1 MASHRRPAQHRRI
14 KPRTAQRGAATLATA
29 AVTMT
34 GVVAFAGTSSADPAP
49 TAAQVQEQVNQLHRD
64 VAKAT
69 DVFNGVQ
76 EQVEVLQKESNATQ
90 TRVAEEQAAMNQLR
104 EQIGAIAAE
113 EYRNGGMPPELQL
126 ALSGDPAVFLQKA
139 QMLDQI
145 DSQQATRLE
154 QIAAQARMLQQD
166 RAEASQQLADLD
178 ALRKDLNGKK
188 TEIQDKLNKAQ
199 SLLNTLTEAERQ
211 AVLESNDH
219 ADEEARDEDRAGRD
233 KPAEP
238 ETPLPNVPASA
249 RASVAIAFAEDQIG
263 KPYGW
268 GKAGPSS
275 FDCSGLMQAAWAK
288 ANVKLPRTTWDQ
300 VKVGSAVSKSQ
311 LQPGDLVFFY
321 SDISHVGMYIGGGKM
336 IHAPRPGSTI
346 KVAPISEMPFHSAR
360 RVG

>member
-211 AVLESNDH
+211 AVLDSNDH
-219 ADEEARDEDRAGRD
+219 SDDARTDDRGSRD
-233 KPAEP
+233 KTEEP
-238 ETPLPNVPASA
+238 ETPLPNVPASG
-249 RASVAIAFAEDQIG
+249 RAAVAIDFAMAQKG

-300 VKVGSAVSKSQ
+300 VKVGRLVKKSE
-311 LQPGDLVFFY
+311 LLPGDLVFFY

-336 IHAPRPGSTI
+336 IHAPRPGTTI
-346 KVAPISEMPFHSAR
+346 REESIDVMPFQSAR
-360 RVG
+360 RPG

>member
-14 KPRTAQRGAATLATA
+14 KPRTVHRGAATLATA
-29 AVTMT
+29 AVTVT
-34 GVVAFAGTSSADPAP
+34 GVVAFAGTSSAEP
-49 TAAQVQEQVNQLHRD
+49 TPTSAQVQEQVNQLHRE

-90 TRVAEEQAAMNQLR
+90 ARVAEEQAAMNELR
-104 EQIGAIAAE
+104 EQIGVIAAE

-126 ALSGDPAVFLQKA
+126 ALSGDPAMYLSKA

-188 TEIQDKLNKAQ
+188 NEIQEKLNKAQ
-199 SLLNTLTEAERQ
+199 TLLNTLTEAERQ
-211 AVLESNDH
+211 AVLDSNEH
-219 ADEEARDEDRAGRD
+219 AEEEARADERADRD
-233 KPAEP
+233 KPEP
-238 ETPLPNVPASA
+238 PVTNVPVSG
-249 RASVAIAFAEDQIG
+249 RAGVAVDFAMDQQG

-300 VKVGSAVSKSQ
+300 VKVGTAVSKSQ

-336 IHAPRPGSTI
+336 VHAPRPGSVI
-346 KVAPISEMPFHSAR
+346 KVAPITEMPFHSAR

>member
-14 KPRTAQRGAATLATA
+14 KPRSAPRGAATLATA

-49 TAAQVQEQVNQLHRD
+49 TSAQVQEQVNQLHRE

-104 EQIGAIAAE
+104 EQIGVIAAE

-126 ALSGDPAVFLQKA
+126 ALSGDPAMYLQKA

-188 TEIQDKLNKAQ
+188 NEIQEKLNKAQ
-199 SLLNTLTEAERQ
+199 ALLNTLTEAERQ

-219 ADEEARDEDRAGRD
+219 ADEERTDDRAGRD
-233 KPAEP
+233 KPEAE
-238 ETPLPNVPASA
+238 EPLPNVPASG
-249 RASVAIAFAEDQIG
+249 RAAVAVDFAMDQRG

-300 VKVGSAVSKSQ
+300 VKVGSPVSKSQ
-311 LQPGDLVFFY
+311 LQPGDLIFFY
-321 SDISHVGMYIGGGKM
+321 SDISHVGMYIGDGKM
-336 IHAPRPGSTI
+336 VHAPRPGSVI
-346 KVAPISEMPFHSAR
+346 KVAPITEMPFHSAR